1 MKVTKT
7 FIMDLMDLYEETPQQ
22 NDIADYNVYLQL
34 KELNYTNESI
44 AEHLSYTK
52 EDLGY
57 LISRHTFRNNL
68 EYKIQEKEGD
78 YFFNGIFYI
87 TQSVQNLLT
96 IDEVFEIYTFTQDLV
111 KQHKGIDYLQS
122 FYHVEQDCKLFFIDQ
137 LSKSMIENGQFSY
150 QENYCT
156 LMLASDY

>member
-1 MKVTKT
+1 
-7 FIMDLMDLYEETPQQ
+7 MDLHKETPQQ
-22 NDIADYNVYLQL
+22 RDIADYNVYLQL
-34 KELNYTNESI
+34 KELSYTNEAI

-57 LISRHTFRNNL
+57 LISSHTFRNNL
-68 EYKIQEKEGD
+68 EYKLQENKGE
-78 YFFNGIFYI
+78 YFFKGTFYI

-96 IDEVFEIYTFTQDLV
+96 TDEIFEIYTFTQDLV

-122 FYHVEQDCKLFFIDQ
+122 YYHIEQDCKLFFIDQ
-137 LSKSMIENGQFSY
+137 LNKQMIESNQYSKLD
-150 QENYCT
+150 NYCT